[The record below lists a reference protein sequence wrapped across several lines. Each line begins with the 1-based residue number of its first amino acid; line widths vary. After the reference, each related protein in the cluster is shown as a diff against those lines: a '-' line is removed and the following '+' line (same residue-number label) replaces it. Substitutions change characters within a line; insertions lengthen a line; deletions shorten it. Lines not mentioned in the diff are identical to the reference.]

1 MPKKRKKKALL
12 LGLGLDND
20 DGHTRITTGE
30 NFFLAGGSEETHQ
43 HMTEGAIKLNEQL
56 KKRGKQLEDVS
67 HDEFLDLA
75 HKAGL
80 IKNPKRN

>member
-1 MPKKRKKKALL
+1 MPSKRKKKALL
-12 LGLGLDND
+12 LGLGLDNK
-20 DGHTRITTGE
+20 DGHTRVTRGD
-30 NFFLAGGSEETHQ
+30 NFLLAGGSEETHD

-67 HDEFLDLA
+67 RDEFLDLA

-80 IKNPKRN
+80 LNHPKRN